1 MGRLLAEG
9 LEVTQENQHT
19 ISALIRKRAEIAGQI
34 ENLQG
39 QLKKAVLDLDNV
51 EATLR
56 LFAPTIDMT
65 AIGARRVSTVH
76 HAFRGEVSRIVLEIL
91 REATAPLVTGTIAE
105 RVMVERG
112 LDTGDVALRR
122 IIVNRVSAC
131 LRHWEKKRGAIR
143 SMPGPGQSRMW
154 ETVH

>member
-1 MGRLLAEG
+1 VGRLLAEE

-19 ISALIRKRAEIAGQI
+19 INALIRKRAEIAGQI

-65 AIGARRVSTVH
+65 TIGARRVPTAH
-76 HAFRGEVSRIVLEIL
+76 HAFRGEVSRIVLETL
-91 REATAPLVTGTIAE
+91 RTAVAPMMTNSIAE
-105 RVMVERG
+105 RVMAERG
-112 LDTGDVALRR
+112 LDTADIALKRV
-122 IIVNRVSAC
+122 IVNRVSAC
-131 LRHWEKKRGAIR
+131 LRHWEKKRGAVR

-154 ETVH
+154 ETVR

>member
-1 MGRLLAEG
+1 MGRLLAEE

-19 ISALIRKRAEIAGQI
+19 INALIRKRAEIAGQI

-56 LFAPTIDMT
+56 LFAPTIDMA
-65 AIGARRVSTVH
+65 AIGPRRVPTAH
-76 HAFRGEVSRIVLEIL
+76 HAFRGEVSRIVLETL
-91 REATAPLVTGTIAE
+91 RTATAPLVTDTIAE
-105 RVMVERG
+105 RVMVKRR
-112 LDTGDVALRR
+112 LDTSDVALRR
-122 IIVNRVSAC
+122 VIASRVSAC
-131 LRHWEKKRGAIR
+131 LRHWEKKRGAVR

-154 ETVH
+154 ETVR